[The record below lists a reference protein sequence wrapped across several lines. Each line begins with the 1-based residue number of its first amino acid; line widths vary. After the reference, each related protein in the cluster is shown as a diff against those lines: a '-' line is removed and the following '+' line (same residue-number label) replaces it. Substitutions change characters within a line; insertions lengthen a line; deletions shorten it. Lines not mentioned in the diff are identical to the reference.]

1 MTKEDLIELKGVS
14 KEYLLGKKNMVEALR
29 NITLSIQ
36 TGEFTA
42 LVGPSGSG
50 KSTLLNIIGCLDEAS
65 HGTIIFD
72 KENVTSK
79 SQNELAM
86 IRNNKIGFI
95 FQTFNLFPIFD
106 VYENI
111 EFPFLAGNGNNKSLK
126 ERKKIILEIVD
137 QIGLTRFIKH
147 KSNELSGGQ
156 MQRVAIGR
164 ALALSPR
171 IILADEP
178 TANLD
183 SHTSENVLKMM
194 KEINETRGTTFLFAT
209 HDPLVL
215 KYVNRVIKIHD
226 GELV

>member
-1 MTKEDLIELKGVS
+1 
-14 KEYLLGKKNMVEALR
+14 MVEALK

-65 HGTIIFD
+65 QGTIIFD

-111 EFPFLAGNGNNKSLK
+111 EFPFLAGNGNNKSHGFNKQVQRFGYNEDKGDKALWEK
-126 ERKKIILEIVD
+126 NISTCQRK
-137 QIGLTRFIKH
+137 
-147 KSNELSGGQ
+147 SG
-156 MQRVAIGR
+156 
-164 ALALSPR
+164 
-171 IILADEP
+171 
-178 TANLD
+178 T
-183 SHTSENVLKMM
+183 
-194 KEINETRGTTFLFAT
+194 
-209 HDPLVL
+209 
-215 KYVNRVIKIHD
+215 
-226 GELV
+226 